1 MKNTVDQIELV
12 NKLHRRHIAKLLD
25 SLNGINAPKIIIDAV
40 NRQFSFY
47 SNDIKNQVLTSNSNQ
62 NETNHIK

>member
-1 MKNTVDQIELV
+1 MENLAEQIQLV

-25 SLNGINAPKIIIDAV
+25 ALNGINAPQIIIDAV

-47 SNDIKNQVLTSNSNQ
+47 SNDIKNQVLTSNSNH
-62 NETNHIK
+62 NDHFKS